1 MEDFAL
7 TFFQASCARTAMGG
21 DMTSHDNDQWTF
33 WIDRGGTFT
42 DIIGLDPNGHFRTA
56 KLLSDD
62 PEHYDDAAIEGMRR
76 LLGLAKDTPIPSAR
90 IAMVRMGTTVVTNAL
105 LQRKGA
111 KTLFVTTRGFADAL
125 VIGDQTRDDIFALE
139 LPSAQPLYA
148 QVLEV
153 DARLGADGKEVR
165 PLNEAAALRGLQDAY
180 AQGCR
185 AAAICLLHGYAH
197 PAHEQR
203 LAALARQAGFAAIS
217 TSALDPLQKLVPRAS
232 SVVADAALSPVLDTY
247 LQRLRA
253 RLKHAPLYFMKS
265 SGGLAP
271 AEVFRARD
279 AVLSGPAGGV
289 TGMARTALAAG
300 FDKVIGFDMGGTSTD
315 VSRAEGGVVER
326 MEGITLK
333 GVHVRAPMVAV
344 HTVAAGGG
352 SILHYGNLRAQ
363 VGPMSAGAMPGP
375 ACYGHGGPATL
386 TDANLVLG
394 RLDAQGF
401 PKVFGKTGTAA
412 PDSAAAQAALAALA
426 QQMGAPDAKVA
437 ALGFMEI
444 AIENI
449 AQAVKAIS
457 SARGIDPA
465 AYALASFGGAGGQMA
480 CALAGALGMKTVL
493 VHPFA
498 GLLSAFG
505 IGLAQVRAE
514 RRRAVLAPL
523 NETGLRQARKVAG
536 ALRLEA
542 EDELRGQHI
551 DPQGTQCVQE
561 LWLRYA
567 GSDSSLVVPLDDLAA
582 MQERF
587 ARDHRRLYGFAR
599 PGALIE
605 IEALALTLQAPPP
618 RLPAMVRKPATAAP
632 EPLRVNTLTTPQGAV
647 DLPVYAL
654 EDFGAGAEVHG
665 PALLLE
671 PHSQVLVEPGWHAA
685 MGADGLLKL
694 TASAAHQKTKPTTNS
709 RKADPVQLELFN
721 RRFMGVAVQM
731 GRVLERTALS
741 VNMKERLDF
750 SCAVFDE
757 TGALV
762 ANAPHMPVHLGSMSA
777 SVREVIRRLP
787 GLRTGDAVALNSPFA
802 GGTHVPDIT
811 VVMPVAAADDGA
823 IQFYVAARGH
833 HADIGGVQPGS
844 MPPFS
849 TSIEEEGV
857 IFDCLP
863 VLRQGRF
870 DEKAVRK
877 VLASSAWPARNPQ
890 RNIADL
896 QAQIA
901 ACTCGA
907 AALRN
912 MVSAH
917 GRDQVQAYMGHVRAN
932 AEAAV
937 RTVIGRLHPG
947 AAIMPMDCGACIK
960 VRIDVDQA
968 QRSAR
973 IDFTGTSAQMKNN
986 FNAPAAVARA
996 AVLYVFRC
1004 LADADIPL
1012 NEGCLAPLE
1021 IIIPKGTLLNPEPPA
1036 AVVAGNVE
1044 TSQHVVDALFAATGT
1059 LAAAQGTMNNFTFG
1073 DARNQYYETICG
1085 GAGAG
1090 PGFAGRSAIHTH
1102 MTNSRLTD
1110 PEVLESR
1117 FAVRV
1122 EYHRV
1127 RHGSGGA
1134 GRWRGGEGSV
1144 RCVRFLAPMEAA
1156 LLSSRRR
1163 NAPPGLAG
1171 GGDGAPGTQKLIRAD
1186 GVVQELE
1193 GCFKLRVHPGD
1204 CIEISTPGGGGFAA
1218 AKTSDKVRP

>member
-1 MEDFAL
+1 MAGS
-7 TFFQASCARTAMGG
+7 TTG
-21 DMTSHDNDQWTF
+21 QWTF

-42 DIIGLDPNGHFRTA
+42 DIIGLDPSGGFAAA
-56 KLLSDD
+56 KLLSRN
-62 PEHYDDAAIEGMRR
+62 PQHYEDAAIEGMRR
-76 LLGLAKDTPIPSAR
+76 LLGLERGAALPAAR
-90 IAMVRMGTTVVTNAL
+90 IAMIRMGTTVATNAL
-105 LQRKGA
+105 LERQGA
-111 KTLFVTTRGFADAL
+111 KTLFVTTKGFADAL
-125 VIGDQTRDDIFALE
+125 LIGDQTREDIFALA
-139 LPSAQPLYA
+139 LPRPEPLYA

-153 DARLGADGKEVR
+153 DARMDADGRVVR
-165 PLNEAAALRGLQDAY
+165 PLDEAAAMAGLREAH
-180 AQGCR
+180 ARGCR
-185 AAAICLLHGYAH
+185 AVAICLLHGYAY

-203 LAALARQAGFAAIS
+203 LAELARAAGFEAVS

-232 SVVADAALSPVLDTY
+232 TLVADAALSPVLNAY
-247 LQRLRA
+247 VNRLR
-253 RLKHAPLYFMKS
+253 RLVRDVPLHFMKS

-271 AEVFRARD
+271 AAVFRARD

-315 VSRAEGGVVER
+315 VSRAEGGAVER
-326 MEGITLK
+326 MDGMTIK
-333 GVHVRAPMVAV
+333 GVHLRAPMVAV

-352 SILHYGNLRAQ
+352 SVLHYGNLRAQ

-401 PKVFGKTGTAA
+401 PRVFGKSGTQA
-412 PDSAAAQAALAALA
+412 PSRAAAHAALAALA
-426 QQMGAPDAKVA
+426 QQMGAPDARAA
-437 ALGFMEI
+437 ALGFVDI
-444 AIENI
+444 AVENI

-465 AYALASFGGAGGQMA
+465 GYALAAFGGAGGQMA

-505 IGLAQVRAE
+505 IGLSQVRAE

-523 NETGLRQARKVAG
+523 DEAGLRQVKAA
-536 ALRLEA
+536 AQELRLQA
-542 EDELRGQHI
+542 EEELRSQQI
-551 DPQGTQCVQE
+551 DPESAQCTQE

-567 GSDSSLVVPLDDLAA
+567 GSDSPLVVPLQDLAA
-582 MQERF
+582 MRERF
-587 ARDHRRLYGFAR
+587 ESDHQRLYGFAR
-599 PGALIE
+599 PGAAIE

-618 RLPAMVRKPATAAP
+618 ELPAITRNPARGAPQPLRINTLATAH
-632 EPLRVNTLTTPQGAV
+632 GDV

-654 EDFGAGAEVHG
+654 EDFGAGSTVQG

-671 PHSQVLVEPGWHAA
+671 PHSQILVEPGWRAT
-685 MGADGLLKL
+685 MGADAMLRL
-694 TASAAHQKTKPTTNS
+694 TARTAAAAARPAAGTEQ
-709 RKADPVQLELFN
+709 ADPVQLELFN

-731 GRVLERTALS
+731 GKVLERTALS

-750 SCAVFDE
+750 SCAVFDRD
-757 TGALV
+757 GALV
-762 ANAPHMPVHLGSMSA
+762 ANAPHMPVHLGSMSV
-777 SVREVIRRLP
+777 SVREVIKRRPELRP
-787 GLRTGDAVALNSPFA
+787 GEAVALNSPYA

-811 VVMPVAAADDGA
+811 VVMPVAGA
-823 IQFYVAARGH
+823 PGGPVQFYVAARGH
-833 HADIGGVQPGS
+833 HADTGGVQPGS

-870 DEKAVRK
+870 DEAAVRA
-877 VLASSAWPARNPQ
+877 VLASTAWPARNPE

-901 ACTCGA
+901 ACTSGA
-907 AALRN
+907 AALQA
-912 MVSAH
+912 MVRAH
-917 GRDQVQAYMGHVRAN
+917 GAERVQAYMGHVRAN
-932 AEAAV
+932 AAAAV
-937 RTVIGRLHPG
+937 RAVIGKLKPG
-947 AAIMPMDCGACIK
+947 EAVMPMDCGAVIK
-960 VRIDVDQA
+960 VRIGVDHET
-968 QRSAR
+968 RRAR
-973 IDFTGTSAQMKNN
+973 VDFTGTSAQMRNN

-1012 NEGCLAPLE
+1012 NEGCLEPLE
-1021 IIIPKGTLLNPEPPA
+1021 IIIPEGSLLNPRPPA

-1044 TSQHVVDALFAATGT
+1044 TSQHIVDALFAATGT

-1073 DARNQYYETICG
+1073 DAHKQYYETICG

-1090 PGFAGRSAIHTH
+1090 PGFDGRSAIHTH

-1122 EYHRV
+1122 EHHRV

-1134 GRWRGGEGSV
+1134 GRWRGGDGSV

-1156 LLSSRRR
+1156 LLSSRRHH
-1163 NAPPGLAG
+1163 APPGLNG
-1171 GGDGAPGTQKLIRAD
+1171 GGDGAPGTQRLIRAD
-1186 GVVQELE
+1186 GLVQDLE
-1193 GCFKLRVHPGD
+1193 GCFQVQVRPGD
-1204 CIEISTPGGGGFAA
+1204 CIEISTPGGGGFAGEE
-1218 AKTSDKVRP
+1218 TTDKVRP